1 MELEE
6 LNFDNILNEDQI
18 ENLFEQD
25 EDIQETPPEQQ
36 ETKETNNKES
46 NKENNQ
52 EINQEPHI
60 NNEEATEVDA
70 ENLFDEPE
78 EVGSEDKE
86 KEDTNSEKVS
96 TSPNSKNFFSS
107 IAKAFAEEGIFP
119 DLNEDEVANI
129 KTAESFRELI
139 DKQIQSQ
146 LDEKQKRIDEAL
158 NVGIEPDDIRKYEN
172 TLAYL
177 DEVTDS
183 KLEEET
189 TEGEELRKRLIYQD
203 YINKG
208 FSQERATKEVKR
220 SIDSGNDIEDAKE
233 ALNSNKE
240 HFKTQYNKLLND
252 AKEEQK
258 KYEQER
264 RNQAEQLKKSIIEEK
279 KIFGDIEVDKTTRQK
294 IFDNLSKPIY
304 KDEETGNYMT
314 ALQKY
319 QHDNPNEFI
328 KNVSTIFTLTDGF
341 KNLNKLVK
349 GKVNKEIKKGFRDLE
364 NVLNNTARNSD
375 GNINFASGVDDENSM
390 FKGYKFDF

>member
-1 MELEE
+1 MDLGE
-6 LNFDNILNEDQI
+6 LNFDNILDENQI
-18 ENLFEQD
+18 ANLFE
-25 EDIQETPPEQQ
+25 EGEETQETPPEQQ
-36 ETKETNNKES
+36 ENKETNNKE
-46 NKENNQ
+46 NNQ
-52 EINQEPHI
+52 ENNQEPHI
-60 NNEEATEVDA
+60 NNEETTEVDA

-78 EVGSEDKE
+78 GVGSEDKE

-172 TLAYL
+172 TLSYL
-177 DEVTDS
+177 DDVSED
-183 KLEEET
+183 KLTEET

-203 YINKG
+203 YINRG

-240 HFKTQYNKLLND
+240 YFKSQYDKLLND

-264 RNQAEQLKKSIIEEK
+264 KNQAEQLKKSIIEEK
-279 KIFGDIEVDKTTRQK
+279 KVFGDIEVDKSTRQK
-294 IFDNLSKPIY
+294 IFDNLSKPVY
-304 KDEETGNYMT
+304 KDEETGTYMT

-349 GKVNKEIKKGFRDLE
+349 GKVNKEIKKGFKELE
-364 NVLNNTARNSD
+364 NTLNNTARNSD
-375 GNINFASGVDDENSM
+375 GSINFASGVDDENSM

>member
-1 MELEE
+1 MELEG
-6 LNFDNILNEDQI
+6 LNFDNILDENQI
-18 ENLFEQD
+18 ADLFTQD
-25 EDIQETPPEQQ
+25 ESTQETPPEQQ
-36 ETKETNNKES
+36 ENNKET
-46 NKENNQ
+46 KENN
-52 EINQEPHI
+52 NQENNQTPNI
-60 NNEEATEVDA
+60 NWETTEVDA

-78 EVGSEDKE
+78 GVGSEDKE

-96 TSPNSKNFFSS
+96 TSPNKNFFSS

-146 LDEKQKRIDEAL
+146 LDEKQRRIDEAL
-158 NVGIEPDDIRKYEN
+158 NAGIEPDDIRKYEN

-177 DEVTDS
+177 NDVSED
-183 KLEEET
+183 KLKEET

-203 YINKG
+203 YINRG
-208 FSQERATKEVKR
+208 FSQERATREVKR

-233 ALNSNKE
+233 ALNSNKDY
-240 HFKTQYNKLLND
+240 FKSKYDELRNN
-252 AKEEQK
+252 AKEELK

-264 RNQAEQLKKSIIEEK
+264 KNQAEQLRKSIIEEK
-279 KIFGDIEVDKTTRQK
+279 KVFGDIEVDRNTRQR
-294 IFDNLSKPIY
+294 IFDNLSKPVY

-349 GKVNKEIKKGFRDLE
+349 SKVNKEIKRGFRDLE
-364 NVLNNTARNSD
+364 NTLNNTARTSD

-390 FKGYKFDF
+390 FKGYKLDF

>member
-1 MELEE
+1 MELGE
-6 LNFDNILNEDQI
+6 LNFDNILDENQI
-18 ENLFEQD
+18 ANLFE
-25 EDIQETPPEQQ
+25 EGEETQETPPEQQ
-36 ETKETNNKES
+36 ENKETNNKE
-46 NKENNQ
+46 NNQ
-52 EINQEPHI
+52 ENIQEPHI
-60 NNEEATEVDA
+60 NNEETTEVDA

-78 EVGSEDKE
+78 GVGSEDKE

-158 NVGIEPDDIRKYEN
+158 NIGIEPDDIRKYEN
-172 TLAYL
+172 TLSYL
-177 DEVTDS
+177 DEVSED
-183 KLEEET
+183 KLAEET

-203 YINKG
+203 YINRG

-240 HFKTQYNKLLND
+240 YFKTQYDKLLND

-264 RNQAEQLKKSIIEEK
+264 KNQAEQLKKSIIEEK
-279 KIFGDIEVDKTTRQK
+279 KVFGDIEVDKITRQK
-294 IFDNLSKPIY
+294 IFDNLSKPVY
-304 KDEETGNYMT
+304 KDEETGTYMT

-349 GKVNKEIKKGFRDLE
+349 GKVNKEIKKGFRELE
-364 NVLNNTARNSD
+364 NTLNNTARNSD
-375 GNINFASGVDDENSM
+375 GSINFASGVDDENSM

>member
-1 MELEE
+1 MELGE
-6 LNFDNILNEDQI
+6 LNFDNILDENQI
-18 ENLFEQD
+18 ANLFE
-25 EDIQETPPEQQ
+25 EGEETQETPPEQQ
-36 ETKETNNKES
+36 ENKETNNKE
-46 NKENNQ
+46 NNQ
-52 EINQEPHI
+52 ENIQENIQEPHI
-60 NNEEATEVDA
+60 NNEETTEVDA

-78 EVGSEDKE
+78 GVGSEDKE

-119 DLNEDEVANI
+119 DLNEEEVANI

-177 DEVTDS
+177 DEVSED
-183 KLEEET
+183 KLIEET

-203 YINKG
+203 YINRG

-240 HFKTQYNKLLND
+240 YFKTQYDKLLND

-264 RNQAEQLKKSIIEEK
+264 KNQAEQLKKSIIEEK
-279 KIFGDIEVDKTTRQK
+279 KVFGDIEVDKTTRQK
-294 IFDNLSKPIY
+294 IFDNLSKPVY
-304 KDEETGNYMT
+304 KDETTGTYMT

-349 GKVNKEIKKGFRDLE
+349 SKVTKEVKKGFRDLE
-364 NVLNNTARNSD
+364 NALNNTARTSD

>member
-1 MELEE
+1 MDLGE
-6 LNFDNILNEDQI
+6 LNCDNILNEDQI
-18 ENLFEQD
+18 ANLFE
-25 EDIQETPPEQQ
+25 EGEETQETPPEQ
-36 ETKETNNKES
+36 KENTENI
-46 NKENNQ
+46 NKENSQ
-52 EINQEPHI
+52 ENNQEPHI
-60 NNEEATEVDA
+60 NNEETTEVDA

-78 EVGSEDKE
+78 GVSSKEKE

-96 TSPNSKNFFSS
+96 TSPNKNFFSS
-107 IAKAFAEEGIFP
+107 VAKAFAEEGIFP
-119 DLNEDEVANI
+119 DLNEDEIANI
-129 KTAESFRELI
+129 NTAESFREII

-146 LDEKQKRIDEAL
+146 LSERQKRADEAL
-158 NVGIEPDDIRKYEN
+158 NAGLEPDDIRKYEN
-172 TLAYL
+172 TLSYL
-177 DEVTDS
+177 EEVTDN

-203 YINKG
+203 YINRG

-240 HFKTQYNKLLND
+240 YFKSQYDKLLND

-264 RNQAEQLKKSIIEEK
+264 KNQAEQLKKSIIEEK
-279 KIFGDIEVDKTTRQK
+279 KVFGDIEVDKPTRQR

-304 KDEETGNYMT
+304 KDEETGTYMT

-364 NVLNNTARNSD
+364 NALNNTARTSD

>member
-1 MELEE
+1 MELGE
-6 LNFDNILNEDQI
+6 LNFDNILDENQI
-18 ENLFEQD
+18 ANLFE
-25 EDIQETPPEQQ
+25 EGEGTQETPPEQQ
-36 ETKETNNKES
+36 ENKETNNKE
-46 NKENNQ
+46 NNQ
-52 EINQEPHI
+52 ENNQEPHI
-60 NNEEATEVDA
+60 NNEETTEVDA

-78 EVGSEDKE
+78 GVGSEDKE

-172 TLAYL
+172 TLSYL
-177 DEVTDS
+177 NEVSED
-183 KLEEET
+183 KLTEET

-203 YINKG
+203 YINRG

-240 HFKTQYNKLLND
+240 YFKSQYDKLLND

-264 RNQAEQLKKSIIEEK
+264 KNQAEQLKKSIIEEK
-279 KIFGDIEVDKTTRQK
+279 KVFGDIEVDKSTRQK
-294 IFDNLSKPIY
+294 IFDNLSKPVY
-304 KDEETGNYMT
+304 KDEETGTYMT

-349 GKVNKEIKKGFRDLE
+349 GKVNKEIKKGFKELE
-364 NVLNNTARNSD
+364 NTLNNTARNSD
-375 GNINFASGVDDENSM
+375 GSINFASGVDDENSM

>member
-1 MELEE
+1 MDLGE
-6 LNFDNILNEDQI
+6 LNFDNILDENQI
-18 ENLFEQD
+18 ANLFE
-25 EDIQETPPEQQ
+25 EGEETQETPPEQQ
-36 ETKETNNKES
+36 ENKETNNKE
-46 NKENNQ
+46 NNQ
-52 EINQEPHI
+52 ENIQEPHI
-60 NNEEATEVDA
+60 NNEETTEVDA

-78 EVGSEDKE
+78 GVGSEDKE

-119 DLNEDEVANI
+119 DLNEEEVANI

-172 TLAYL
+172 TLSYL
-177 DEVTDS
+177 DDVSED
-183 KLEEET
+183 KLTEET

-203 YINKG
+203 YINRG

-240 HFKTQYNKLLND
+240 YFKTQYNKLLND

-264 RNQAEQLKKSIIEEK
+264 KNQAEQLKKSIIEEK
-279 KIFGDIEVDKTTRQK
+279 KVFGDIEVDKSTRQK
-294 IFDNLSKPIY
+294 IFDNLSKPVY
-304 KDEETGNYMT
+304 KDEETGTYMT

-349 GKVNKEIKKGFRDLE
+349 GKVNKEIKKGFKELE
-364 NVLNNTARNSD
+364 NTLNNTARNSD
-375 GNINFASGVDDENSM
+375 GSINFASGVDDENSM

>member
-1 MELEE
+1 MDLGE
-6 LNFDNILNEDQI
+6 LNFDNILDENQI
-18 ENLFEQD
+18 ANLFE
-25 EDIQETPPEQQ
+25 EGEETQETPPEQQ
-36 ETKETNNKES
+36 ENKETNNKE
-46 NKENNQ
+46 NNQ
-52 EINQEPHI
+52 ENNQEPHI
-60 NNEEATEVDA
+60 NNEETTEVDA

-78 EVGSEDKE
+78 GVGSEDKE

-172 TLAYL
+172 TLSYL
-177 DEVTDS
+177 DEVSED
-183 KLEEET
+183 KLTEET

-203 YINKG
+203 YINRG

-240 HFKTQYNKLLND
+240 YFKTQYDKLLND

-264 RNQAEQLKKSIIEEK
+264 KNQAEQLKKSIIEEK
-279 KIFGDIEVDKTTRQK
+279 KVFGDIEVDKSTRQK
-294 IFDNLSKPIY
+294 IFDNLSKPVY
-304 KDEETGNYMT
+304 KDEETGTYMT

-349 GKVNKEIKKGFRDLE
+349 GKVNKEIKKGFKELE
-364 NVLNNTARNSD
+364 NTLNNTARNSD
-375 GNINFASGVDDENSM
+375 GSINFASGVDDENSM

>member
-1 MELEE
+1 MDLGE

-18 ENLFEQD
+18 ANLFE
-25 EDIQETPPEQQ
+25 EGEETQETPPEQ
-36 ETKETNNKES
+36 KENTENI
-46 NKENNQ
+46 NKEN
-52 EINQEPHI
+52 NQEPHI
-60 NNEEATEVDA
+60 NNEETTEVDA

-78 EVGSEDKE
+78 GVSSKEKE

-96 TSPNSKNFFSS
+96 TSPNKNFFSS
-107 IAKAFAEEGIFP
+107 VAKAFAEEGIFP
-119 DLNEDEVANI
+119 DLNEDEIANI
-129 KTAESFRELI
+129 NTAESFREII

-146 LDEKQKRIDEAL
+146 LSERQKRADEAL
-158 NVGIEPDDIRKYEN
+158 NAGLEPDDIRKYEN
-172 TLAYL
+172 TLSYL
-177 DEVTDS
+177 EEVTDN

-203 YINKG
+203 YINRG

-240 HFKTQYNKLLND
+240 YFKSQYDKLLND

-264 RNQAEQLKKSIIEEK
+264 KNQAEQLQKSIIEEK
-279 KIFGDIEVDKTTRQK
+279 KVFGDIEVDKPTRQR

-304 KDEETGNYMT
+304 KDEETGTYMT

-364 NVLNNTARNSD
+364 NALNNTARTSD

>member
-1 MELEE
+1 MELGE
-6 LNFDNILNEDQI
+6 LNFDNILDENQI
-18 ENLFEQD
+18 ANLFE
-25 EDIQETPPEQQ
+25 EGEETQETPPEQQ
-36 ETKETNNKES
+36 ENKETNNKE
-46 NKENNQ
+46 NNQ
-52 EINQEPHI
+52 ENNQEPHI
-60 NNEEATEVDA
+60 NNEETTEVDA

-78 EVGSEDKE
+78 GVGSEDKE

-172 TLAYL
+172 TLSYL
-177 DEVTDS
+177 DEVSED
-183 KLEEET
+183 KLTQET

-203 YINKG
+203 YINRG

-240 HFKTQYNKLLND
+240 YFKTQYDKLLND

-264 RNQAEQLKKSIIEEK
+264 KNQAEQLKKSIIEEK
-279 KIFGDIEVDKTTRQK
+279 KVFGDIEVDKSTRQK
-294 IFDNLSKPIY
+294 IFDNLSKPVY
-304 KDEETGNYMT
+304 KDEETGTYMT

-349 GKVNKEIKKGFRDLE
+349 GKVNKEIKKGFKELE
-364 NVLNNTARNSD
+364 NTLNNTARNSD
-375 GNINFASGVDDENSM
+375 GSINFASGVDDENSM

>member
-1 MELEE
+1 MDLGE
-6 LNFDNILNEDQI
+6 LNFDNILDENQI
-18 ENLFEQD
+18 ANLFE
-25 EDIQETPPEQQ
+25 EGEETQETPPEQQ
-36 ETKETNNKES
+36 ENKETNNKE
-46 NKENNQ
+46 NNQ
-52 EINQEPHI
+52 ENNQEPHI
-60 NNEEATEVDA
+60 NNEETTEVDA

-78 EVGSEDKE
+78 GVGSEDKE

-172 TLAYL
+172 TLSYL
-177 DEVTDS
+177 DEVSED
-183 KLEEET
+183 KLAEET

-203 YINKG
+203 YINRG

-240 HFKTQYNKLLND
+240 YFKSQYNKLLND

-264 RNQAEQLKKSIIEEK
+264 KNQAEQLKKSIIEEK
-279 KIFGDIEVDKTTRQK
+279 KVFGDIEVDKSTRQK
-294 IFDNLSKPIY
+294 IFDNLSKPVY
-304 KDEETGNYMT
+304 KDEETGTYMT

-349 GKVNKEIKKGFRDLE
+349 GKVNKEIKKGFRELE
-364 NVLNNTARNSD
+364 NTLNNTARNSD
-375 GNINFASGVDDENSM
+375 GSINFASGVDDENSM

>member
-1 MELEE
+1 MDLGE

-18 ENLFEQD
+18 ANLFE
-25 EDIQETPPEQQ
+25 EGEETQETPPEQ
-36 ETKETNNKES
+36 KENTENI
-46 NKENNQ
+46 NKENSQ
-52 EINQEPHI
+52 ENNQEPHI
-60 NNEEATEVDA
+60 NNEETTEVDA

-78 EVGSEDKE
+78 GVSSKEKE

-96 TSPNSKNFFSS
+96 TSPNKNFFSS
-107 IAKAFAEEGIFP
+107 VAKAFAEEGIFP
-119 DLNEDEVANI
+119 DLNEDEIANI
-129 KTAESFRELI
+129 NTAESFREII

-146 LDEKQKRIDEAL
+146 LSERQKRADEAL
-158 NVGIEPDDIRKYEN
+158 NAGLEPDDIRKYEN
-172 TLAYL
+172 TLSYL
-177 DEVTDS
+177 EEVTDN

-203 YINKG
+203 YINRG

-240 HFKTQYNKLLND
+240 YFKSQYDKLLND

-264 RNQAEQLKKSIIEEK
+264 KNQAEQLKKSIIEEK
-279 KIFGDIEVDKTTRQK
+279 KVFGDIEVDKPTRQR

-304 KDEETGNYMT
+304 KDEETGTYMT

>member
-1 MELEE
+1 MELGE
-6 LNFDNILNEDQI
+6 LNFDNILDENQI
-18 ENLFEQD
+18 ANLFE
-25 EDIQETPPEQQ
+25 EGEGTQETPPEQQ
-36 ETKETNNKES
+36 ENKETNNKE
-46 NKENNQ
+46 NNQ
-52 EINQEPHI
+52 ENNQEPHI
-60 NNEEATEVDA
+60 NNEETTEVDA

-78 EVGSEDKE
+78 GVGSEDKE

-119 DLNEDEVANI
+119 DLDEDEVANI
-129 KTAESFRELI
+129 NTAESFRELI

-172 TLAYL
+172 TLSYL
-177 DEVTDS
+177 DDVSED
-183 KLEEET
+183 KLAEET

-203 YINKG
+203 YINRG

-240 HFKTQYNKLLND
+240 YFKTQYDKLLND

-264 RNQAEQLKKSIIEEK
+264 KNQAEQLKKSIIEEK
-279 KIFGDIEVDKTTRQK
+279 KVFGDIEVDKSTRQK
-294 IFDNLSKPIY
+294 IFDNLSKPVY
-304 KDEETGNYMT
+304 KDEETGTYMT

-349 GKVNKEIKKGFRDLE
+349 GKVNKEIKKGFKELE
-364 NVLNNTARNSD
+364 NTLNNTARNSD
-375 GNINFASGVDDENSM
+375 GSINFASGVDDENSM

>member
-1 MELEE
+1 MDLGE

-18 ENLFEQD
+18 ANLFE
-25 EDIQETPPEQQ
+25 EGEETQETPPEQ
-36 ETKETNNKES
+36 KENTENI
-46 NKENNQ
+46 NKENSQ
-52 EINQEPHI
+52 ENNQEPHI
-60 NNEEATEVDA
+60 NNEETTEVDA

-78 EVGSEDKE
+78 GVSSKEKE

-96 TSPNSKNFFSS
+96 TSPNKNFFSS
-107 IAKAFAEEGIFP
+107 VAKAFAEEGIFP
-119 DLNEDEVANI
+119 DLNEDEIANI
-129 KTAESFRELI
+129 NTAESFREII

-146 LDEKQKRIDEAL
+146 LSERQKRADEAL
-158 NVGIEPDDIRKYEN
+158 NAGLEPDDIRKYEN
-172 TLAYL
+172 TLSYL
-177 DEVTDS
+177 EEVTDN

-203 YINKG
+203 YINRG

-240 HFKTQYNKLLND
+240 YFKSQYDKLLND

-264 RNQAEQLKKSIIEEK
+264 KNQAEQLKKSIIEEK
-279 KIFGDIEVDKTTRQK
+279 KVFGDIEVDKPTRQR

-304 KDEETGNYMT
+304 KDEETGTYMT

-364 NVLNNTARNSD
+364 NALNNTARTSD

>member
-1 MELEE
+1 MDLGE

-18 ENLFEQD
+18 ANLFE
-25 EDIQETPPEQQ
+25 EGEETQETPPEQ
-36 ETKETNNKES
+36 KENTENI
-46 NKENNQ
+46 NKENSQ
-52 EINQEPHI
+52 ENNQEPHI
-60 NNEEATEVDA
+60 NNEETTEVDA

-78 EVGSEDKE
+78 GVSSKEKE

-96 TSPNSKNFFSS
+96 TSPNKNFFSS
-107 IAKAFAEEGIFP
+107 VAKAFAEEGIFP
-119 DLNEDEVANI
+119 DLNEDEIANI
-129 KTAESFRELI
+129 NTAESFREII

-146 LDEKQKRIDEAL
+146 LSERQKRADEAL
-158 NVGIEPDDIRKYEN
+158 NAGLEPDDIRKYEN
-172 TLAYL
+172 TLSYL
-177 DEVTDS
+177 EEVTDNE
-183 KLEEET
+183 LEEET
-189 TEGEELRKRLIYQD
+189 TEGEKLRKRLIYQD
-203 YINKG
+203 YINRG

-240 HFKTQYNKLLND
+240 YFKSQYNKLLND

-264 RNQAEQLKKSIIEEK
+264 KNQAEQLKKSIIEEK
-279 KIFGDIEVDKTTRQK
+279 KVFGDIEVDKPTRQR

-304 KDEETGNYMT
+304 KDEETGTYMT

-364 NVLNNTARNSD
+364 NALNNTARTSD

>member
-1 MELEE
+1 MDLGE

-18 ENLFEQD
+18 ANLFE
-25 EDIQETPPEQQ
+25 EGEETQETPPEQ
-36 ETKETNNKES
+36 KENTENI
-46 NKENNQ
+46 NKENSQ
-52 EINQEPHI
+52 ENNQEPHI
-60 NNEEATEVDA
+60 NNEETTEVDA

-78 EVGSEDKE
+78 GVSSKEKE

-96 TSPNSKNFFSS
+96 TSPNKNFFSS
-107 IAKAFAEEGIFP
+107 VAKAFAEEGIFP
-119 DLNEDEVANI
+119 DLNEDEIANI
-129 KTAESFRELI
+129 NTAESFREII

-146 LDEKQKRIDEAL
+146 LSERQKRADEAL
-158 NVGIEPDDIRKYEN
+158 NAGLEPDDIRKYEN
-172 TLAYL
+172 TLSYL
-177 DEVTDS
+177 EEVTDN

-203 YINKG
+203 YINRG
-208 FSQERATKEVKR
+208 FSQERATREVKR

-240 HFKTQYNKLLND
+240 YFKSQYDKLLND

-264 RNQAEQLKKSIIEEK
+264 KNQAEQLKKSIIEEK
-279 KIFGDIEVDKTTRQK
+279 KVFGDIEVDKPTRQR

-304 KDEETGNYMT
+304 KDEETGTYMT

-364 NVLNNTARNSD
+364 NALNNTARTSD

>member
-1 MELEE
+1 MDLGE
-6 LNFDNILNEDQI
+6 LNFDNILDENQI
-18 ENLFEQD
+18 ANLFE
-25 EDIQETPPEQQ
+25 EGEGTQETPPEQQ
-36 ETKETNNKES
+36 ENKETNNKE
-46 NKENNQ
+46 NNQ
-52 EINQEPHI
+52 ENNQEPHI
-60 NNEEATEVDA
+60 NNEETTEVDA

-78 EVGSEDKE
+78 GVGSEDKE

-146 LDEKQKRIDEAL
+146 LEEKQKRIDEAL

-172 TLAYL
+172 TLSYL
-177 DEVTDS
+177 DDVSED
-183 KLEEET
+183 KLTEET

-203 YINKG
+203 YINRG

-240 HFKTQYNKLLND
+240 YFKSQYDKLLND

-264 RNQAEQLKKSIIEEK
+264 KNQAEQLKKSIIEEK
-279 KIFGDIEVDKTTRQK
+279 KVFGDIEVDKSTRQK
-294 IFDNLSKPIY
+294 IFDNLSKPVY
-304 KDEETGNYMT
+304 KDEETGTYMT

-349 GKVNKEIKKGFRDLE
+349 GKVNKEIKKGFKELE
-364 NVLNNTARNSD
+364 NTLNNTARNSD
-375 GNINFASGVDDENSM
+375 GSINFASGVDDENSM

>member
-1 MELEE
+1 MDLGE

-18 ENLFEQD
+18 ANLFE
-25 EDIQETPPEQQ
+25 EGEEIQETPPEQ
-36 ETKETNNKES
+36 KENTENI
-46 NKENNQ
+46 NKENSQ
-52 EINQEPHI
+52 ENNQEPHI
-60 NNEEATEVDA
+60 NNEETTEVDA

-78 EVGSEDKE
+78 GVGSEEKE

-96 TSPNSKNFFSS
+96 TSPNKNFFSS
-107 IAKAFAEEGIFP
+107 VAKAFAEEGIFP
-119 DLNEDEVANI
+119 DLNEDEIANI
-129 KTAESFRELI
+129 NTAESFREII

-146 LDEKQKRIDEAL
+146 LSERQKRADEAL
-158 NVGIEPDDIRKYEN
+158 NAGLEPDDIRKYEN
-172 TLAYL
+172 TLSYL
-177 DEVTDS
+177 EEVTDN

-203 YINKG
+203 YINRG

-240 HFKTQYNKLLND
+240 YFKSQYDKLLND

-264 RNQAEQLKKSIIEEK
+264 KNQAEQLKKSIIEEK
-279 KIFGDIEVDKTTRQK
+279 KVFGDIEVDKTTRQK

-304 KDEETGNYMT
+304 KDEETGTYMT

-349 GKVNKEIKKGFRDLE
+349 GKVNKEVKKGFRDLE
-364 NVLNNTARNSD
+364 NALNNTARTTD
-375 GNINFASGVDDENSM
+375 GNINFASGVDDDNSM

>member
-1 MELEE
+1 MDLGE

-18 ENLFEQD
+18 ANLFE
-25 EDIQETPPEQQ
+25 EGEEIQETPPEQ
-36 ETKETNNKES
+36 KENTENI
-46 NKENNQ
+46 NKENSQ
-52 EINQEPHI
+52 ENNQEPHI
-60 NNEEATEVDA
+60 NNEETTEVDA

-78 EVGSEDKE
+78 GVSSKEKE

-96 TSPNSKNFFSS
+96 TSPNKNFFSS
-107 IAKAFAEEGIFP
+107 VAKAFAEEGIFP
-119 DLNEDEVANI
+119 DLNEDEIANI
-129 KTAESFRELI
+129 NTAESFREII

-146 LDEKQKRIDEAL
+146 LSERQKRADEAL
-158 NVGIEPDDIRKYEN
+158 NAGLEPDDIRKYEN
-172 TLAYL
+172 TLSYL
-177 DEVTDS
+177 EEVTDN

-189 TEGEELRKRLIYQD
+189 TEGEKLRKRLIYQD
-203 YINKG
+203 YINRG

-240 HFKTQYNKLLND
+240 YFKSQYNKLLND

-264 RNQAEQLKKSIIEEK
+264 KNQAEQLKKSIIEEK
-279 KIFGDIEVDKTTRQK
+279 KVFGDIEVDKPTRQK

-304 KDEETGNYMT
+304 KDEETGTYMT

-364 NVLNNTARNSD
+364 NALNNTARTSD

>member
-1 MELEE
+1 MDLGE

-18 ENLFEQD
+18 ANLFE
-25 EDIQETPPEQQ
+25 EGEETQETPPEQ
-36 ETKETNNKES
+36 KENTENI
-46 NKENNQ
+46 NKENSQ
-52 EINQEPHI
+52 ENNQEPHI
-60 NNEEATEVDA
+60 NNEETTEVDA

-78 EVGSEDKE
+78 GVGSEDKE

-189 TEGEELRKRLIYQD
+189 AEGEELRKRLIYQD

-264 RNQAEQLKKSIIEEK
+264 KNQAEQLKKSIIEEK

-375 GNINFASGVDDENSM
+375 GNINFASGVDDANSM

>member
-1 MELEE
+1 MDLGE
-6 LNFDNILNEDQI
+6 LNFDNILDENQI
-18 ENLFEQD
+18 ANLFE
-25 EDIQETPPEQQ
+25 EGEETQETPPEQQ
-36 ETKETNNKES
+36 ENKETNNKE
-46 NKENNQ
+46 NNQ
-52 EINQEPHI
+52 ENIQEPHI
-60 NNEEATEVDA
+60 NNEETTEVDA

-78 EVGSEDKE
+78 GVGSEDKE

-172 TLAYL
+172 TLSYL
-177 DEVTDS
+177 DEVSED
-183 KLEEET
+183 KLTEET

-203 YINKG
+203 YINRG

-240 HFKTQYNKLLND
+240 YFKSQYDKLLND

-264 RNQAEQLKKSIIEEK
+264 KNQAEQLKKSIIEEK
-279 KIFGDIEVDKTTRQK
+279 KVFGDIEVDKSIRQK
-294 IFDNLSKPIY
+294 IFDNLSKPVY
-304 KDEETGNYMT
+304 KDEETGTYMT

-349 GKVNKEIKKGFRDLE
+349 GKVNKEIKKGFRELE
-364 NVLNNTARNSD
+364 NTLNNTARNSD
-375 GNINFASGVDDENSM
+375 GSINFASGVDDENSM
-390 FKGYKFDF
+390 FKGYMFDF

>member
-1 MELEE
+1 MDLGE

-18 ENLFEQD
+18 ANLFE
-25 EDIQETPPEQQ
+25 EGEETQETPPEQ
-36 ETKETNNKES
+36 KENTENI
-46 NKENNQ
+46 NKENSQ
-52 EINQEPHI
+52 ENNQEPHI
-60 NNEEATEVDA
+60 NNEETTEVDA

-78 EVGSEDKE
+78 GVGSEDKE

-96 TSPNSKNFFSS
+96 TSPNKNFFSS
-107 IAKAFAEEGIFP
+107 VAKAFAEEGIFP
-119 DLNEDEVANI
+119 DLNEDEIANI
-129 KTAESFRELI
+129 NTAESFREII

-146 LDEKQKRIDEAL
+146 LSERQKRADEAL
-158 NVGIEPDDIRKYEN
+158 NAGLEPDDIRKYEN
-172 TLAYL
+172 TLSYL
-177 DEVTDS
+177 EEVTDN

-203 YINKG
+203 YINRG

-240 HFKTQYNKLLND
+240 YFKSQYDKLLND

-264 RNQAEQLKKSIIEEK
+264 KNQAEQLKKSIIEEK
-279 KIFGDIEVDKTTRQK
+279 KVFGDIEVDKITRQK
-294 IFDNLSKPIY
+294 IFDNLSKPVY
-304 KDEETGNYMT
+304 KDEETGTYMT

-364 NVLNNTARNSD
+364 NALNNTARTSD

>member
-1 MELEE
+1 MDLGE
-6 LNFDNILNEDQI
+6 LNFDNILDENQI
-18 ENLFEQD
+18 ANLFE
-25 EDIQETPPEQQ
+25 EGEGTQETPPEQQ
-36 ETKETNNKES
+36 ENKETNNKE
-46 NKENNQ
+46 NNQ
-52 EINQEPHI
+52 ENNQEPHI
-60 NNEEATEVDA
+60 NNEETTEVDA

-78 EVGSEDKE
+78 GVGSEDKE

-172 TLAYL
+172 TLSYL
-177 DEVTDS
+177 DEVSED
-183 KLEEET
+183 KLTEET

-203 YINKG
+203 YINRG

-240 HFKTQYNKLLND
+240 YFKSQYDKLLND

-264 RNQAEQLKKSIIEEK
+264 KNQAEQLKKSIIEEK
-279 KIFGDIEVDKTTRQK
+279 KVFGDIEVDKSTRQK
-294 IFDNLSKPIY
+294 IFDNLSKPVY
-304 KDEETGNYMT
+304 KDEETGTYMT

-349 GKVNKEIKKGFRDLE
+349 GKVNKEIKKGFRELE
-364 NVLNNTARNSD
+364 NTLNNTARNSD
-375 GNINFASGVDDENSM
+375 GSINFASGVDDENSM

>member
-1 MELEE
+1 MELGE
-6 LNFDNILNEDQI
+6 LNFDNILDENQI
-18 ENLFEQD
+18 ANLFE
-25 EDIQETPPEQQ
+25 EGEETQETPPEQQ
-36 ETKETNNKES
+36 ENKETNNKE
-46 NKENNQ
+46 NNQ
-52 EINQEPHI
+52 ENIQEPHI
-60 NNEEATEVDA
+60 NNEETTEVDA

-78 EVGSEDKE
+78 GVGSEDKE

-119 DLNEDEVANI
+119 DLNEEEVANI

-172 TLAYL
+172 TLSYL
-177 DEVTDS
+177 DDVSED
-183 KLEEET
+183 KLTEET

-203 YINKG
+203 YINRG

-240 HFKTQYNKLLND
+240 YFKTQYDKLLND

-264 RNQAEQLKKSIIEEK
+264 KNQAEQLRKSIIEEK
-279 KIFGDIEVDKTTRQK
+279 KVFGDIEVDKITRQK
-294 IFDNLSKPIY
+294 IFDNLSKPVY
-304 KDEETGNYMT
+304 KDEETGTYMT

-349 GKVNKEIKKGFRDLE
+349 SKVTKEVKKGFRDLE
-364 NVLNNTARNSD
+364 NALNNTARTSD

>member
-1 MELEE
+1 MDLGE

-18 ENLFEQD
+18 ANLFE
-25 EDIQETPPEQQ
+25 EGEEIQETPPEQ
-36 ETKETNNKES
+36 KENTENI
-46 NKENNQ
+46 NKENSQ
-52 EINQEPHI
+52 ENNKEPHI
-60 NNEEATEVDA
+60 NNEETTEVDA

-78 EVGSEDKE
+78 GVGSEDKE

-96 TSPNSKNFFSS
+96 TSPNKNFFSS
-107 IAKAFAEEGIFP
+107 VAKAFAEEGIFP
-119 DLNEDEVANI
+119 DLNEDEIANI
-129 KTAESFRELI
+129 NTAESFREII

-146 LDEKQKRIDEAL
+146 LSERQKRADEAL
-158 NVGIEPDDIRKYEN
+158 NAGLEPDDIRKYEN
-172 TLAYL
+172 TLSYL
-177 DEVTDS
+177 EEVTDN

-203 YINKG
+203 YINRG

-240 HFKTQYNKLLND
+240 YFKSQYDKLLND

-264 RNQAEQLKKSIIEEK
+264 KNQAEQLKKSIIEEK
-279 KIFGDIEVDKTTRQK
+279 KVFGDIEVDKPTRQR
-294 IFDNLSKPIY
+294 IFDNLSKPVY
-304 KDEETGNYMT
+304 KDEETGTYMT

-349 GKVNKEIKKGFRDLE
+349 GKVNKEIKKGFRELE
-364 NVLNNTARNSD
+364 NTLNNTARNSD
-375 GNINFASGVDDENSM
+375 GSINFASGVDDENSM

>member
-1 MELEE
+1 MDLGE
-6 LNFDNILNEDQI
+6 LNFDNILDENQI
-18 ENLFEQD
+18 ANLFE
-25 EDIQETPPEQQ
+25 EGEETQETPPEQQ
-36 ETKETNNKES
+36 ENKETNNKE
-46 NKENNQ
+46 NNQ
-52 EINQEPHI
+52 ENNQEPHI
-60 NNEEATEVDA
+60 NNEETTEVDA

-78 EVGSEDKE
+78 GVGSEDKE

-172 TLAYL
+172 TLSYL
-177 DEVTDS
+177 DDVSED
-183 KLEEET
+183 KLTEET

-203 YINKG
+203 YINRG

-240 HFKTQYNKLLND
+240 YFKSQYDKLLND

-264 RNQAEQLKKSIIEEK
+264 KNQAEQLKKSIIEEK
-279 KIFGDIEVDKTTRQK
+279 KVFGDIEVDKSTRQK

-304 KDEETGNYMT
+304 KDEETGTYMT

-349 GKVNKEIKKGFRDLE
+349 GKVNKEIKKGFRELE
-364 NVLNNTARNSD
+364 NTLNNTARNSD
-375 GNINFASGVDDENSM
+375 GSINFASGVDDENSM

>member
-1 MELEE
+1 MDLGE
-6 LNFDNILNEDQI
+6 LNFDNILDENQI
-18 ENLFEQD
+18 ANLFE
-25 EDIQETPPEQQ
+25 EGEETQETPPEQQ
-36 ETKETNNKES
+36 ENKETNNKE
-46 NKENNQ
+46 NNQ
-52 EINQEPHI
+52 ENIQEPHI
-60 NNEEATEVDA
+60 NNEETTEVDA

-78 EVGSEDKE
+78 GVGSEDKE

-158 NVGIEPDDIRKYEN
+158 NIGIEPDDIRKYEN
-172 TLAYL
+172 TLSYL
-177 DEVTDS
+177 DEVSED
-183 KLEEET
+183 KLAEET

-203 YINKG
+203 YINRG

-240 HFKTQYNKLLND
+240 YFKTQYDKLLND

-264 RNQAEQLKKSIIEEK
+264 KNQAEQLKKSIIEEK
-279 KIFGDIEVDKTTRQK
+279 KVFGDIEVDKSTRQK
-294 IFDNLSKPIY
+294 IFDNLSKPVY
-304 KDEETGNYMT
+304 KDEETGTYMT

-349 GKVNKEIKKGFRDLE
+349 GKVNKEIKKGFRELE
-364 NVLNNTARNSD
+364 NTLNNTARNSD
-375 GNINFASGVDDENSM
+375 GSINFASGVDDENSM

>member
-1 MELEE
+1 MDLGE
-6 LNFDNILNEDQI
+6 LNFDNILDENQI
-18 ENLFEQD
+18 ANLFE
-25 EDIQETPPEQQ
+25 EGEETQETPPEQQ
-36 ETKETNNKES
+36 ENKETNNKE
-46 NKENNQ
+46 NNQ
-52 EINQEPHI
+52 ENIQEPHI
-60 NNEEATEVDA
+60 NNEETTEVDA

-78 EVGSEDKE
+78 GVGSEEKE

-172 TLAYL
+172 TLSYL
-177 DEVTDS
+177 DDVSED
-183 KLEEET
+183 KLTEET

-203 YINKG
+203 YINRG

-240 HFKTQYNKLLND
+240 YFKIQYDKLLND

-264 RNQAEQLKKSIIEEK
+264 KNQAEQLKKSIIEEK
-279 KIFGDIEVDKTTRQK
+279 KVFGDIEVDKSTRQK

-304 KDEETGNYMT
+304 KDEETGAYMT

-349 GKVNKEIKKGFRDLE
+349 GKVNKEIKKSFRELE
-364 NVLNNTARNSD
+364 NTLNNTARNSD
-375 GNINFASGVDDENSM
+375 GSINFASGVDDENSM

>member
-1 MELEE
+1 MDLGE

-18 ENLFEQD
+18 ANLFE
-25 EDIQETPPEQQ
+25 EGEETQETPPEQ
-36 ETKETNNKES
+36 KENTENI
-46 NKENNQ
+46 NKENSQ
-52 EINQEPHI
+52 ENNQEPHI
-60 NNEEATEVDA
+60 NNEETTEVDA

-78 EVGSEDKE
+78 GVSSKEKE

-96 TSPNSKNFFSS
+96 TSPNKNFFSS
-107 IAKAFAEEGIFP
+107 VAKAFAEEGIFP
-119 DLNEDEVANI
+119 DLNEDEIANI
-129 KTAESFRELI
+129 NTAESFREII

-146 LDEKQKRIDEAL
+146 LSERQKRADEAL
-158 NVGIEPDDIRKYEN
+158 NAGLEPDDIRKYEN
-172 TLAYL
+172 TLSYL
-177 DEVTDS
+177 EEVTDN

-189 TEGEELRKRLIYQD
+189 TEGEELRKGLIYQD
-203 YINKG
+203 YINRG

-240 HFKTQYNKLLND
+240 YFKSQYNKLLND

-264 RNQAEQLKKSIIEEK
+264 KNQAEQLKKSIIEEK
-279 KIFGDIEVDKTTRQK
+279 KVFGDIEVDKPTRQR

-304 KDEETGNYMT
+304 KDEETGTYMT

-364 NVLNNTARNSD
+364 NALNNTARTSD

>member
-1 MELEE
+1 MDLGE
-6 LNFDNILNEDQI
+6 LNFDNILNENQI
-18 ENLFEQD
+18 ANLFE
-25 EDIQETPPEQQ
+25 EGEETQETPPEQ
-36 ETKETNNKES
+36 KENTENI
-46 NKENNQ
+46 NKENSQ
-52 EINQEPHI
+52 ENNQEPHI
-60 NNEEATEVDA
+60 NNEETTEVDA

-78 EVGSEDKE
+78 GVSSKEKE

-96 TSPNSKNFFSS
+96 TSPNKNFFSS
-107 IAKAFAEEGIFP
+107 VAKAFAEEGIFP
-119 DLNEDEVANI
+119 DLNEDEIANI
-129 KTAESFRELI
+129 NTAESFREII

-146 LDEKQKRIDEAL
+146 LSERQKRADEAL
-158 NVGIEPDDIRKYEN
+158 NAGLEPDDIRKYEN
-172 TLAYL
+172 TLSYL
-177 DEVTDS
+177 EEVTDN

-203 YINKG
+203 YINRG

-240 HFKTQYNKLLND
+240 YFKSQYNKLLND

-264 RNQAEQLKKSIIEEK
+264 KNQAEQLKKSIIEEK
-279 KIFGDIEVDKTTRQK
+279 KVFGDIEVDKPTRQR

-304 KDEETGNYMT
+304 KDEETGTYMT

-364 NVLNNTARNSD
+364 NALNNTARTSD

>member
-1 MELEE
+1 MDLGE

-18 ENLFEQD
+18 AKLFE
-25 EDIQETPPEQQ
+25 EGAETQEAPPEQ
-36 ETKETNNKES
+36 KENTENI
-46 NKENNQ
+46 NKENSQ
-52 EINQEPHI
+52 ENNQEPHI
-60 NNEEATEVDA
+60 NNEETTEVDA

-78 EVGSEDKE
+78 GVSSKEKE

-96 TSPNSKNFFSS
+96 TSPNKNFFSS
-107 IAKAFAEEGIFP
+107 VAKAFAEEGIFP
-119 DLNEDEVANI
+119 DLNEDEIANI
-129 KTAESFRELI
+129 NTAESFREII

-146 LDEKQKRIDEAL
+146 LSERQKRADEAL
-158 NVGIEPDDIRKYEN
+158 NAGLEPDDIRKYEN
-172 TLAYL
+172 TLSYL
-177 DEVTDS
+177 EEVTDN

-203 YINKG
+203 YINRG

-240 HFKTQYNKLLND
+240 YFKSQYDKLLND

-264 RNQAEQLKKSIIEEK
+264 KNQAEQLKKSIIEEK
-279 KIFGDIEVDKTTRQK
+279 KVFGDIEVDKPTRQR

-304 KDEETGNYMT
+304 KDEETGTYMT

-364 NVLNNTARNSD
+364 NALNNTARTSD

>member
-1 MELEE
+1 MELGE
-6 LNFDNILNEDQI
+6 LNFDNILDENQI
-18 ENLFEQD
+18 ANLFE
-25 EDIQETPPEQQ
+25 EGEETQETPPEQQ
-36 ETKETNNKES
+36 ENKETNNKE
-46 NKENNQ
+46 NNQ
-52 EINQEPHI
+52 ENIQEPHI
-60 NNEEATEVDA
+60 NNEETTEVDA

-78 EVGSEDKE
+78 GVGSEDKE

-119 DLNEDEVANI
+119 DLNEEEVANI

-172 TLAYL
+172 TLSYL
-177 DEVTDS
+177 DEVSED
-183 KLEEET
+183 KLTEET

-203 YINKG
+203 YINRG

-240 HFKTQYNKLLND
+240 YFKTQYDKLLND

-264 RNQAEQLKKSIIEEK
+264 KNQAEQLKKSIIEEK
-279 KIFGDIEVDKTTRQK
+279 KVFGDIEVDKITRQK
-294 IFDNLSKPIY
+294 IFDNLSKPVY
-304 KDEETGNYMT
+304 KDETTGTYMT

-349 GKVNKEIKKGFRDLE
+349 SKVTKEVKKGFRDLE
-364 NVLNNTARNSD
+364 NALNNTARTSD

>member
-1 MELEE
+1 MDLGE

-18 ENLFEQD
+18 ANLFE
-25 EDIQETPPEQQ
+25 EGEETQETPPEQ
-36 ETKETNNKES
+36 KENTENI
-46 NKENNQ
+46 NKEN
-52 EINQEPHI
+52 NQEPHI
-60 NNEEATEVDA
+60 NNEETTEVDA

-78 EVGSEDKE
+78 GVSSKEKE

-96 TSPNSKNFFSS
+96 TSPNKNFFSS
-107 IAKAFAEEGIFP
+107 VAKAFAEEGIFP
-119 DLNEDEVANI
+119 DLNEDEIANI
-129 KTAESFRELI
+129 NTAESFREII

-146 LDEKQKRIDEAL
+146 LSERQKRADEAL
-158 NVGIEPDDIRKYEN
+158 NAGLEPDDIRKYEN
-172 TLAYL
+172 TLSYL
-177 DEVTDS
+177 EEVTDN

-203 YINKG
+203 YINRG

-240 HFKTQYNKLLND
+240 YFKSQYDKLLND

-264 RNQAEQLKKSIIEEK
+264 KNQAEQLKKSIIEEK
-279 KIFGDIEVDKTTRQK
+279 KVFGDIEVDKPTRQR

-304 KDEETGNYMT
+304 KDEETGTYMT

-364 NVLNNTARNSD
+364 NALNNTARTSD

>member
-1 MELEE
+1 MDLGE

-18 ENLFEQD
+18 ANLFE
-25 EDIQETPPEQQ
+25 EGEETQETPPEQ
-36 ETKETNNKES
+36 KENTENI
-46 NKENNQ
+46 NKENSQ
-52 EINQEPHI
+52 ENNQEPHI
-60 NNEEATEVDA
+60 NNEETTEVDA

-78 EVGSEDKE
+78 GVGSEEKE

-96 TSPNSKNFFSS
+96 TSPNKNFFSS
-107 IAKAFAEEGIFP
+107 VAKAFAEEGIFP
-119 DLNEDEVANI
+119 DLNEDEIANI
-129 KTAESFRELI
+129 NTAESFREII

-146 LDEKQKRIDEAL
+146 LSERQKRADEAL
-158 NVGIEPDDIRKYEN
+158 NAGLEPDDIRKYEN
-172 TLAYL
+172 TLSYL
-177 DEVTDS
+177 EEVTDN

-203 YINKG
+203 YINRG

-240 HFKTQYNKLLND
+240 YFKSQYNKLLND

-264 RNQAEQLKKSIIEEK
+264 KNQAEQLKKSIIEEK
-279 KIFGDIEVDKTTRQK
+279 KVFGDIEVDKPTRQR

-304 KDEETGNYMT
+304 KDEETGTYMT

-364 NVLNNTARNSD
+364 NALNNTARTSD

>member
-1 MELEE
+1 MDLGE
-6 LNFDNILNEDQI
+6 LNFDNILDENQI
-18 ENLFEQD
+18 ANLFE
-25 EDIQETPPEQQ
+25 EGEETQETPPEQQ
-36 ETKETNNKES
+36 ENKETNNKE
-46 NKENNQ
+46 NNQ
-52 EINQEPHI
+52 ENNQEPHI
-60 NNEEATEVDA
+60 NNEETTEVDA

-78 EVGSEDKE
+78 GVGSEDKE

-172 TLAYL
+172 TLSYL
-177 DEVTDS
+177 DEVSED
-183 KLEEET
+183 KLTEET

-203 YINKG
+203 YINRG

-240 HFKTQYNKLLND
+240 YFKSQYDKLLND

-264 RNQAEQLKKSIIEEK
+264 KNQAEQLKKSIIEEK
-279 KIFGDIEVDKTTRQK
+279 KVFGDIEVDKSTRQK
-294 IFDNLSKPIY
+294 IFDNLSKPVY
-304 KDEETGNYMT
+304 KDEETGTYMT

-349 GKVNKEIKKGFRDLE
+349 GKVNKEIKKGFRELE
-364 NVLNNTARNSD
+364 NTLNNTARNSD
-375 GNINFASGVDDENSM
+375 GSINFASGVDDENSM

>member
-1 MELEE
+1 MDLGE

-18 ENLFEQD
+18 ANLFEGD
-25 EDIQETPPEQQ
+25 ENTQETPPEQQ
-36 ETKETNNKES
+36 E
-46 NKENNQ
+46 NKENN
-52 EINQEPHI
+52 NQENNQKNNQESHI
-60 NNEEATEVDA
+60 NDEETTEVDA

-78 EVGSEDKE
+78 GVGSEEKE

-96 TSPNSKNFFSS
+96 TSPNNKNFFSS

-119 DLNEDEVANI
+119 DLDEDEVANI
-129 KTAESFRELI
+129 NTAESFRELI

-146 LDEKQKRIDEAL
+146 LDEKQKRVDEAL
-158 NVGIEPDDIRKYEN
+158 NAGIELDDIRKYEN
-172 TLAYL
+172 TLSYL
-177 DEVTDS
+177 NEVSED
-183 KLEEET
+183 KLKEET

-203 YINKG
+203 YINRG
-208 FSQERATKEVKR
+208 FSQERATREVKR

-240 HFKTQYNKLLND
+240 YFKSQYDKLLND

-264 RNQAEQLKKSIIEEK
+264 KSQAEQLKKSIIEEK
-279 KIFGDIEVDKTTRQK
+279 KVFGDIEVDKPTRQK

-304 KDEETGNYMT
+304 KDEETGTYMT

-364 NVLNNTARNSD
+364 NALNNTARTTD
-375 GNINFASGVDDENSM
+375 GNINFASGVDDDNSM

>member
-1 MELEE
+1 MDLGE

-18 ENLFEQD
+18 ANLFE
-25 EDIQETPPEQQ
+25 EGEEIQETPPEQ
-36 ETKETNNKES
+36 KENTENI
-46 NKENNQ
+46 NKENSQ
-52 EINQEPHI
+52 ENNQEPHI
-60 NNEEATEVDA
+60 NNEETTEVDA

-78 EVGSEDKE
+78 GVGSEEKE

-119 DLNEDEVANI
+119 DLNEDEIANI
-129 KTAESFRELI
+129 NTAESFREII

-146 LDEKQKRIDEAL
+146 LSERQKRADEAL
-158 NVGIEPDDIRKYEN
+158 NAGLEPDDIRKYEN
-172 TLAYL
+172 TLSYL
-177 DEVTDS
+177 DEVSED
-183 KLEEET
+183 KLAEET

-203 YINKG
+203 YINRG

-240 HFKTQYNKLLND
+240 YFKSQYDKLLND

-264 RNQAEQLKKSIIEEK
+264 KNQAEQLKKSIIEEK
-279 KIFGDIEVDKTTRQK
+279 KVFGDIEVDKPTRQR

-304 KDEETGNYMT
+304 KDEETGTYMT

-364 NVLNNTARNSD
+364 NALNNTARTSD

>member
-1 MELEE
+1 MDLGE

-18 ENLFEQD
+18 ANLFE
-25 EDIQETPPEQQ
+25 EGEEIQETPPEQ
-36 ETKETNNKES
+36 KENIENI
-46 NKENNQ
+46 NKENSQ
-52 EINQEPHI
+52 ENNQEPHI
-60 NNEEATEVDA
+60 NNEETTEVDA

-78 EVGSEDKE
+78 GVSSKEKE

-96 TSPNSKNFFSS
+96 TSPNKNFFSS
-107 IAKAFAEEGIFP
+107 VAKAFAEEGIFP
-119 DLNEDEVANI
+119 DLNEDEIANI
-129 KTAESFRELI
+129 NTAESFREII

-146 LDEKQKRIDEAL
+146 LSERQKRADEAL
-158 NVGIEPDDIRKYEN
+158 NAGLEPDDIRKYEN
-172 TLAYL
+172 TLSYL
-177 DEVTDS
+177 EEVTDN

-203 YINKG
+203 YINRG

-240 HFKTQYNKLLND
+240 YFKSQYDKLLND

-264 RNQAEQLKKSIIEEK
+264 KNQAEQLKKSIIEEK
-279 KIFGDIEVDKTTRQK
+279 KVFGDIEVDKPTRQR

-304 KDEETGNYMT
+304 KDEETGTYMT

-364 NVLNNTARNSD
+364 NALNNTARTSD

>member
-1 MELEE
+1 MDLGE

-18 ENLFEQD
+18 ANLFE
-25 EDIQETPPEQQ
+25 EGEEIQETPPEQ
-36 ETKETNNKES
+36 KENTENI
-46 NKENNQ
+46 NKENSQ
-52 EINQEPHI
+52 ENNQEPHI
-60 NNEEATEVDA
+60 NNEETTEVDA

-78 EVGSEDKE
+78 GVGSEDKE

-177 DEVTDS
+177 DDVSED
-183 KLEEET
+183 KLAEET

-203 YINKG
+203 YINRG

-240 HFKTQYNKLLND
+240 YFKSQYDKLLND

-264 RNQAEQLKKSIIEEK
+264 KNQAEQLKKSIIEEK